1 MGRKRGAN
9 WTRKRKRKM
18 KVEEIKEKE
27 KGEEKAEL
35 SAEGSPSID
44 EEEMQVEMELR
55 LLEALEIYP
64 PAKLKG
70 IHRHFVL
77 YGLTQHM
84 QRSLKKQITPDD
96 VLKLL
101 DRFYNLEM
109 LEPDDDEL
117 DILNKEEEFSLPP
130 SFFPKNR

>member
-18 KVEEIKEKE
+18 KVEEIMEKEKEKE

-70 IHRHFVL
+70 RNSSPFCALWVNRT
-77 YGLTQHM
+77 YA
-84 QRSLKKQITPDD
+84 KK
-96 VLKLL
+96 
-101 DRFYNLEM
+101 
-109 LEPDDDEL
+109 EPDDDEL

-130 SFFPKNR
+130 SFFPKNRR